1 MSRKICKEDH
11 FLHINF
17 VPTELCQTD
26 SSTLSHWTQRRTQL
40 TLTLSHWTQ
49 QRTQLTLNGQTS
61 LNSLSLD
68 TTTDKMTSNSSRVAQ
83 RQWLNVKCI
92 LITVDCSY
100 CCFIIFMTIFIVTTT
115 STQPIII
122 VINHQHCLQLYHPS
136 PFFSS

>member
-1 MSRKICKEDH
+1 M
-11 FLHINF
+11 HINF

-61 LNSLSLD
+61 LNSLLLD
-68 TTTDKMTSNSSRVAQ
+68 TTTDKMTTNSSRVAQ
-83 RQWLNVKCI
+83 RQWLNVNKCI
-92 LITVDCSY
+92 LLITVDRRY
-100 CCFIIFMTIFIVTTT
+100 CCLIILSITIFIVTLTT

-122 VINHQHCLQLYHPS
+122 VINNKRCLHLYNPS
-136 PFFSS
+136 PRFSS